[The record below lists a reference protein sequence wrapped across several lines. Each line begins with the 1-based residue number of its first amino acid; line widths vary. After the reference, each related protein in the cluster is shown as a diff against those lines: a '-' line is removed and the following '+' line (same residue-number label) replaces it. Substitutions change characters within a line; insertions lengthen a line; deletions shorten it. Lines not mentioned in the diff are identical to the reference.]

1 MKIVKCHWVLW
12 RGRQVGKSLP
22 SGGVDL
28 WPAVTLPLCLC
39 IVQLS
44 TSRVPQEQCD
54 NLRQPNGQAGTVDFG
69 GMHCRWPRKTS
80 GETTTCPYAM
90 CNAHCAPWQCNIRIA
105 LLMHSTTFST
115 TYQPLLPNTTNV

>member
-28 WPAVTLPLCLC
+28 WTAVTLPLCLC

-69 GMHCRWPRKTS
+69 GNNNYARKGS
-80 GETTTCPYAM
+80 WKLAIKCLCVFHIICM
-90 CNAHCAPWQCNIRIA
+90 II
-105 LLMHSTTFST
+105 
-115 TYQPLLPNTTNV
+115 